1 VVLDGHP
8 DAGAVDRIQ
17 VELLRRQRDLDA
29 SELSTDTA
37 GGAASTMITCW
48 GSAWPERPSP
58 IMTSH
63 ERSA

>member
-1 VVLDGHP
+1 MDIQMP
-8 DAGAVDRIQ
+8 ARSIASRSSCCDASAIF
-17 VELLRRQRDLDA
+17 DA